1 VPEARDKMVLCRLAS
16 SKVALPRGP
25 RLRAVP
31 AMTTDTPSSYRPD
44 IDGLR
49 AVAVLLVMGF
59 HSFPGRVP
67 GGFVG
72 VDVFF
77 AISGYLISGLIIRDI
92 RDGTFSIRHF
102 YARRI
107 RRIFPALF
115 VLLVVCLA
123 VGGIVLTPTEY
134 ADLGWNAAAGAA
146 FVSNLALWA
155 QSGYF
160 AAASELKPL
169 LHLWSLG
176 VEEQFYF
183 AWPLT
188 LAFLFARTR
197 RPWMPVTG
205 IALVSFVLNVTLV
218 PTSPDAAFYSPV
230 TRLWE
235 LLLGGLLAYQAEQ
248 DRAGVALRWAPPGS
262 LVASVSRNASSLLG
276 LALVGV
282 AAFAFDGSQPF
293 PGWRAAVPVVGTALT
308 IAAGRAAWINRV
320 VLAHPIPVFFGLISY
335 PLYLWHWPALALV
348 PVLDIAWSASQER
361 ALKMV
366 ALGAAVVAAYLT
378 YRWVE
383 RPIRRGNVG
392 SIRSLCAAMVL
403 PFLAGMGIAVVD
415 WQTQRSRNRQQHE
428 IARQMEDL
436 RSRRAGLYRDR
447 RCFLDGDQDEAA
459 FTPECV
465 VEVESRPGSGTL
477 LWGDSH
483 AAHLA
488 PGIRAR
494 GSRAGFAQLSA
505 TSCPPILGYS
515 ARARPNCARIN
526 RWVLAWVREN
536 RPSTVLLAASWPSY
550 DGYQAVAGTIRELKA
565 LGTPRV
571 VLVGPVV
578 SFRERVA
585 TVLARQ
591 STDEHVP
598 ERLPSTR
605 LARLRK
611 VDSEL
616 AALAAGAGAEYVS
629 PLSLVCDENGCLVA
643 PGGTAAHMLVFD
655 QSHLTPEGSRYLVD
669 GLLAPYLP

>member
-1 VPEARDKMVLCRLAS
+1 MATE
-16 SKVALPRGP
+16 
-25 RLRAVP
+25 
-31 AMTTDTPSSYRPD
+31 TPSSYRPD

-59 HSFPGRVP
+59 HAFPARVS

-77 AISGYLISGLIIRDI
+77 AISGYLISGLIIRDV
-92 RDGTFSIRHF
+92 RGGTFSLRHF

-107 RRIFPALF
+107 RRIFPALS
-115 VLLVVCLA
+115 VVLVVCLV
-123 VGGIVLTPTEY
+123 VGGIVQTPTEY
-134 ADLGWNAAAGAA
+134 ADLGLNAAAGAA

-188 LAFLFARTR
+188 LVFLFARTK
-197 RPWMPVTG
+197 RPWIPVTG
-205 IALVSFVLNVTLV
+205 IALLSFALNVCLV

-235 LLLGGLLAYQAEQ
+235 LLIGGLLAYQAERNRSG
-248 DRAGVALRWAPPGS
+248 DALSRAPLGS
-262 LVASVSRNASSLLG
+262 LATSVSRNTSSLLG
-276 LALVGV
+276 LALVAV

-308 IAAGRAAWINRV
+308 IAAGRGTWINRV
-320 VLAHPIPVFFGLISY
+320 VLAHPVPVFFGLISY
-335 PLYLWHWPALALV
+335 PLYLWHWPALALI

-361 ALKMV
+361 ALKLFV
-366 ALGAAVVAAYLT
+366 LGAAVVAAYLT

-392 SIRSLCAAMVL
+392 SIRTLCAVMVV
-403 PFLAGMGIAVVD
+403 PFLTGAGVAVVD
-415 WQTQRSRNRQQHE
+415 WRTNRASNRQQHE
-428 IARQMEDL
+428 IARQLEQL
-436 RSRRAGLYRDR
+436 QEQRAGLYRDR
-447 RCFLDGDQDEAA
+447 RCLLDGDQDEAG
-459 FTPECV
+459 FSPECV
-465 VEVESRPGSGTL
+465 VEVESHPGRGTL

-494 GSRAGFAQLSA
+494 GMRSGFAQLSA

-515 ARARPNCARIN
+515 ARGRPNCARIN
-526 RWVLAWVREN
+526 RWIVEWVREH
-536 RPSTVLLAASWPSY
+536 RPATVLLAASWPSY
-550 DGYQAVAGTIRELKA
+550 DGYQGVAGTIRELNA

-571 VLVGPVV
+571 VLVGPVI

-585 TVLARQ
+585 VVLARQ

-598 ERLPSTR
+598 ERIPSTR
-605 LARLRK
+605 LERLRK

-616 AALAAGAGAEYVS
+616 KALAARAGAEYVS
-629 PLSLVCDENGCLVA
+629 PLSLACDERGCLVA
-643 PGGTAAHMLVFD
+643 PGGTAARMLVFD
-655 QSHLTPEGSRYLVD
+655 QSHLTPVGSKYLVD